1 MPNAASWVGAPIV
14 IKAITATANLVT
26 LQPAG
31 SDLIDGAALVTL
43 GAAGTYPGVSL
54 VSDGVQWRATA
65 LHGLPAS
72 VVTAGQT
79 PAALGAQLLTNG
91 TVASNAT
98 GWTLAGGAS
107 WAGGVVTLAP
117 SGASMSQSI
126 SVTSGATYLVTFL
139 GSNNAGSNYTVSIG
153 GVSVQAGYLG
163 SGSYNMAAVV
173 VAGGSTGS
181 QTFSVAAATSTSVNV
196 SMLTVQTIT
205 ALTPTLA
212 GFYADSNQNLALG
225 YAADQLISA
234 GSLYNTAIGY
244 RALARNAGSNNTAI
258 GVNALNANST
268 GSGNTAIGVSALYAN
283 STGSNNTAIGV
294 SALNANSTGSGNTA
308 IGQNALYTNST
319 ASSNTAIGQNA
330 LSANSTGNN
339 NTAIGVNAL
348 NANSTASNNTAI
360 GVNALSANSTGSNN
374 TAIGEN
380 ALKTNST
387 GGSNTAI
394 GQSALNAPAGT
405 TANATT
411 TANNQTAIGYQTG
424 QGSNTQVNNIT
435 TIGYQAL
442 ANGAYATSLGSS
454 ASAGAAGAV
463 AIGCDHTGAGA
474 ATTTQDVIALGTSA
488 HQVQISKN
496 ATGSGS
502 ALLGANSPAVTVS
515 APYTWFT
522 MMSSDGSTV
531 YIPAWK

>member
-1 MPNAASWVGAPIV
+1 MASVVSVSPGQTGAFDPSGLPVATVTGAWTLVPSEFSAFMVDATGAPFTATLPKAASWVGAPIV

-26 LQPAG
+26 LRTRRPTSTGQRWSRSARQIGRNVPWRVAYVGRGAVARDRCAWPVGSTSATFVVSVSSGTPSSGQIPQFTGTGNAVTAIAAPIAVIDTTATDIQMNGVLAAGSVGKAADAGHVHPTDTSCAPVASPALTGTPTAPTQAALDNSTKLATTAYADTAVGVEATRALAAEALLIPASQKGAASGVATLDATTKIPAG
-31 SDLIDGAALVTL
+31 
-43 GAAGTYPGVSL
+43 
-54 VSDGVQWRATA
+54 Q
-65 LHGLPAS
+65 LPAS

-139 GSNNAGSNYTVSIG
+139 GSHTTGSDYAVSIG

-163 SGSYNMAAVV
+163 SGSFNMAAVV

-244 RALARNAGSNNTAI
+244 RALASNAGSYNTAI
-258 GVNALNANST
+258 GVNAL
-268 GSGNTAIGVSALYAN
+268 
-283 STGSNNTAIGV
+283 
-294 SALNANSTGSGNTA
+294 
-308 IGQNALYTNST
+308 
-319 ASSNTAIGQNA
+319 
-330 LSANSTGNN
+330 
-339 NTAIGVNAL
+339 
-348 NANSTASNNTAI
+348 
-360 GVNALSANSTGSNN
+360 
-374 TAIGEN
+374 
-380 ALKTNST
+380 KTNST
-387 GGSNTAI
+387 GE
-394 GQSALNAPAGT
+394 Q
-405 TANATT
+405 
-411 TANNQTAIGYQTG
+411 
-424 QGSNTQVNNIT
+424 
-435 TIGYQAL
+435 
-442 ANGAYATSLGSS
+442 
-454 ASAGAAGAV
+454 
-463 AIGCDHTGAGA
+463 
-474 ATTTQDVIALGTSA
+474 
-488 HQVQISKN
+488 
-496 ATGSGS
+496 
-502 ALLGANSPAVTVS
+502 
-515 APYTWFT
+515 
-522 MMSSDGSTV
+522 
-531 YIPAWK
+531 